1 MNMVLFGKR
10 LRAQR
15 EKKKITQTALAEK
28 VHCSPSYISHL
39 ENGTKCMSFDFFV
52 MLINA
57 LEISA
62 DELLYENL
70 PHTTAIYNRAID
82 NTLSDCTPYEA
93 AILYDLIL
101 ALKQSL
107 RSYKELEHTQ
117 EALFK
122 KRT

>member
-15 EKKKITQTALAEK
+15 EKRKITQATLAEK
-28 VHCSPSYISHL
+28 VHCSASYISHL

-70 PHTTAIYNRAID
+70 PHATTVHNRAIF
-82 NTLSDCTPYEA
+82 NALSDCTPYES
-93 AILYDLIL
+93 AILYDMICT
-101 ALKQSL
+101 LKQSL
-107 RSYKELEHTQ
+107 RNYKEFEH
-117 EALFK
+117 K
-122 KRT
+122 